1 MILPAGVIEVA
12 SEADALARV
21 AVLLHERKP
30 TLIVVGLPI
39 HADMTQATVVKRFTR
54 KLRKSY
60 QGARWRFMD
69 ESLTSSGAEDRA
81 REAGLKTRGR
91 TMDDRAA
98 ALILESYLQSKDST
112 TTIADV

>member
-1 MILPAGVIEVA
+1 MILPAGVIEVV

-21 AVLLHERKP
+21 AVLLHERRP
-30 TLIVVGLPI
+30 DLVVVGLPI
-39 HADMTQATVVKRFTR
+39 NSDMTQAARVKRFTR

-69 ESLTSSGAEDRA
+69 ESLTSAAAEERTRD
-81 REAGLKTRGR
+81 AGLRTRGR

-98 ALILESYLQSKDST
+98 ALILESYLQSKDSS
-112 TTIADV
+112 TTIADG